1 MSGVIFT
8 FFGDNDVASSSETY
22 KPSNSKVYL
31 QGIYLLAP
39 VIGPVANSCLQLPGA

>member
-1 MSGVIFT
+1 MSGVISA

-39 VIGPVANSCLQLPGA
+39 VIGPVANSCLQLQGA